1 MSKTPKLIIAGWLA
15 AVLAALGLT
24 AANLVLGDLNQ
35 DEGWYLYA
43 ARLVAGGAVPYRD
56 FAYTQGPLLPL
67 VYAPFDRFVA
77 AWGLA
82 GGRLITA
89 GFGWLAAL
97 LAAGLAARLAGPRRR
112 EAALLAFALIAV
124 NVYQS
129 SFTTVVKT
137 YSLTAF
143 CLAGGFLALA
153 GGLERRQ
160 RAKLWLAGALMTLAA
175 GTRSS
180 AAMAPLA
187 VLCVLWAGRRRAG
200 LPAAWL
206 HFLAGGAVAG
216 VALMLP
222 FFAMAPENFWF
233 NVVSYHALRD
243 PGTLLQALVYKAGF
257 ISRMVQAY
265 FAALAL
271 LALAAVRI
279 ERPPAAAGQPPG
291 APDHIRLT
299 MPALWLALAG
309 ITLLHLLA
317 PFPYDDYQAFAYPLL
332 CSATAALAIRRLT
345 ATPAAAVRLAL
356 LGVLVAGAAAISS
369 PLNQDWFIQGRDR
382 IWWQIKDTPPLFKLR
397 AAARLIQSLSGPD
410 DLLLTQ
416 DPYLA
421 VEANRRLPPGLELG
435 QFCYFPGLM
444 DEQARRRR
452 VLNRGAMTDLLRH
465 CPAPVAALS
474 GYALALESPQIQ
486 PVPEADREYFR
497 GIIAQRY
504 TPLREIPRF
513 GQAAT
518 TLEILIRAPAAAAAP
533 ARISNTQESQP

>member
-1 MSKTPKLIIAGWLA
+1 MSTQLKIIRAGWAA

-24 AANLVLGDLNQ
+24 AANLILGDLNQ

-43 ARLVAGGAVPYRD
+43 ARMVAGGAVPYRD

-82 GGRLITA
+82 GGRLVTA
-89 GFGWLAAL
+89 AFGWLAAL

-124 NVYQS
+124 NVYQNY
-129 SFTTVVKT
+129 FTTVVKT
-137 YSLTAF
+137 YSLAAC

-153 GGLERRQ
+153 WGLERRR
-160 RAKLWLAGALMTLAA
+160 RAPLWLAGALMALAA

-187 VLCVLWAGRRRAG
+187 AMIVLWSGRRRAG

-206 HFLAGGAVAG
+206 HFLAGGALAG
-216 VALMLP
+216 AALMLP

-243 PGTLLQALVYKAGF
+243 PGALLQALVYKAGF
-257 ISRMVQAY
+257 ISRVVQAY

-271 LALAAVRI
+271 LTIAAIRI
-279 ERPPAAAGQPPG
+279 ERPPAPPDQRADGAGV
-291 APDHIRLT
+291 RLT
-299 MPALWLALAG
+299 MASLWLALAG

-317 PFPYDDYQAFAYPLL
+317 PFPYDDYQSFAYPLL
-332 CSATAALAIRRLT
+332 GSAVAVFALRRLT
-345 ATPAAAVRLAL
+345 ATPAGAARLAL
-356 LGVLVAGAAAISS
+356 LGLLLSAAAAGSS

-410 DLLLTQ
+410 DYLLTQ

-435 QFCYFPGLM
+435 QFCYFPGL
-444 DEQARRRR
+444 DDSQARRRR
-452 VLNRGAMTDLLRH
+452 VLNRTGLAELLRN

-474 GYALALESPQIQ
+474 GYALALESPKIRR
-486 PVPEADREYFR
+486 VPETDRDYFR

-504 TPLREIPRF
+504 TPLLEIPRF

-518 TLEILIRAPAAAAAP
+518 TLEIMIQKPAAAAAGG
-533 ARISNTQESQP
+533 RIQNAQENKP

>member
-1 MSKTPKLIIAGWLA
+1 MHAQKLIIAGWLA

-24 AANLVLGDLNQ
+24 AANLILGDLNQ

-112 EAALLAFALIAV
+112 EAALLAFALVAV

-129 SFTTVVKT
+129 YFTTVVKT

-160 RAKLWLAGALMTLAA
+160 RAKLWLAGALMALAA

-216 VALMLP
+216 AALMLP

-257 ISRMVQAY
+257 ISRAVQAY

-271 LALAAVRI
+271 AALAAMRLD
-279 ERPPAAAGQPPG
+279 RGPDKPGLPAEEA
-291 APDHIRLT
+291 HVRLT
-299 MPALWLALAG
+299 MAALWLALAG

-332 CSATAALAIRRLT
+332 GS
-345 ATPAAAVRLAL
+345 AAAVFALHRLTTTPGGAARLAL
-356 LGVLVAGAAAISS
+356 LGLLLSAAAAGSS

-397 AAARLIQSLSGPD
+397 AAARLVQSLSGPD
-410 DLLLTQ
+410 DYLLTQ

-421 VEANRRLPPGLELG
+421 VEANRPLPPGLELG
-435 QFCYFPGLM
+435 QFCYFPGL
-444 DEQARRRR
+444 DDGQARRRR
-452 VLNRGAMTDLLRH
+452 VLNRAGLAELLRT

>member
-1 MSKTPKLIIAGWLA
+1 MFKMPKIIQAGWA
-15 AVLAALGLT
+15 AAILAALALT
-24 AANLVLGDLNQ
+24 AANLILGDLNQ

-67 VYAPFDRFVA
+67 VYAPFQPFIA

-89 GFGWLAAL
+89 ALGWLGAL
-97 LAAGLAARLAGPRRR
+97 LAAGLAARLVRVHRR
-112 EAALLAFALIAV
+112 ETALLAFALIAV

-129 SFTTVVKT
+129 YFTTVVKT
-137 YSLTAF
+137 YSLTAL
-143 CLAGGFLALA
+143 CLAGGFLALTLA
-153 GGLERRQ
+153 LERRR
-160 RAKLWLAGALMTLAA
+160 RAPLWLAGALMALAA

-200 LPAAWL
+200 LPGAWL
-206 HFLAGGAVAG
+206 HFLAGGALAG
-216 VALMLP
+216 TALMLP
-222 FFAMAPENFWF
+222 FFAMAPDNFWF

-257 ISRMVQAY
+257 LSRMVQAY

-271 LALAAVRI
+271 LALAAIRI
-279 ERPPAAAGQPPG
+279 ERPPAAAGQPPA

-299 MPALWLALAG
+299 MLALWLALAG

-345 ATPAAAVRLAL
+345 VTPAAAVRLAL
-356 LGVLVAGAAAISS
+356 LGLLLAGAAAGSS

-410 DLLLTQ
+410 DYLLTQ

-435 QFCYFPGLM
+435 QFCYFPGLT

-452 VLNRGAMTDLLRH
+452 VMNRGAMTDLLRNS
-465 CPAPVAALS
+465 PAPVAALS
-474 GYALALESPQIQ
+474 GYALALESPQIR
-486 PVPEADREYFR
+486 PLAEADRQLFR
-497 GIIAQRY
+497 QLIEQRY
-504 TPLREIPRF
+504 RPLLEIPKF
-513 GQAAT
+513 GQAST
-518 TLEILIRAPAAAAAP
+518 TLEILIRTPADAAASAQP
-533 ARISNTQESQP
+533 SNAQENTP